1 MYSSADV
8 GSDSFVVDRVGVDE
22 VMEIVVVGGRCDI
35 VGVFAVIEISLLPVA
50 KTCMVV
56 DILVLRV
63 MRVEGRL

>member
-1 MYSSADV
+1 M

-22 VMEIVVVGGRCDI
+22 VMEIVVVGRRRDI

-56 DILVLRV
+56 DVLVLRV